1 METMLRVTHVVPLD
15 DHRLRVSFND
25 GVVRDVDCS
34 FLLRGT
40 LGDAL
45 RDPRYFRQVR
55 VDEESRTVVW
65 PNGLDPAPEILHG
78 DHEPAISPTPIAAR
92 RGAEIGPKP

>member
-1 METMLRVTHVVPLD
+1 MLRVTDVKPLD

-34 FLLRGT
+34 FLFRGT
-40 LGDAL
+40 LGEPL
-45 RDPRYFRQVR
+45 RNPEYFKQVR
-55 VDEESRTVVW
+55 VDEEGGTVVW

-78 DHEPAISPTPIAAR
+78 DHEPPPAISPHTRPACV
-92 RGAEIGPKP
+92 